1 MFAVNH
7 VPIAVLPVPVAL
19 LVRVPVGVFS
29 IGIGVDR
36 RAIVRMDS
44 SPIGPGSVI
53 CPVGA
58 VHSRT
63 ASGVYS
69 GAVTSLNRRPVLVMS
84 GSPVFTFVGFRVK
97 SGGRNREED

>member
-7 VPIAVLPVPVAL
+7 VPIAVL
-19 LVRVPVGVFS
+19 VRLPVGVIP

-36 RAIVRMDS
+36 RAIARMHCGAVVRMDS

-58 VHSRT
+58 VHGRT
-63 ASGVYS
+63 ASGVCR
-69 GAVTSLNRRPVLVMS
+69 GAVTSLNRFKNVPDL
-84 GSPVFTFVGFRVK
+84 GFSPPILRFLFYPYLLQTI
-97 SGGRNREED
+97 